1 MTCSII
7 SDGSFIDSK
16 FFKVYICTKIFFII
30 ELANSIALVN
40 NCVGFG
46 LSPFYGTQKVVV
58 YDYLM

>member
-1 MTCSII
+1 MESYIFVIAMIALFAFGIT
-7 SDGSFIDSK
+7 K
-16 FFKVYICTKIFFII
+16 FVY
-30 ELANSIALVN
+30 ALVN